1 MKYFK
6 LFEQHINEAT
16 YGQNFLYE
24 IATPAPTS
32 SLAKELEGLFGKGRV
47 ILGDWKSPEGLEA
60 VTMLNLTPSEI
71 AKIKSEFEGEVLI
84 FKMEIT
90 NRKEI

>member
-1 MKYFK
+1 MKHVK
-6 LFEQHINEAT
+6 PFEQHINEAT

-24 IATPAPTS
+24 IATPAPAS
-32 SLAKELEGLFGKGRV
+32 SLARELEGLFGKGRV

-60 VTMLNLTPSEI
+60 VTMINLSPADIKKIESEI
-71 AKIKSEFEGEVLI
+71 GDVLI

>member
-1 MKYFK
+1 MKHVK
-6 LFEQHINEAT
+6 LFEQHINEAS
-16 YGQNFLYE
+16 YGQNYLYE
-24 IATPAPTS
+24 IATPAPAS

-71 AKIKSEFEGEVLI
+71 GKIEAEIDDVLI

-90 NRKEI
+90 NRKEA

>member
-1 MKYFK
+1 MKHVK

-16 YGQNFLYE
+16 YGQNYLYE
-24 IATPAPTS
+24 IATPAPAS

-47 ILGDWKSPEGLEA
+47 ILGDWKSPEGFEA
-60 VTMLNLTPSEI
+60 VTMLNLTPSDIKKIETEI
-71 AKIKSEFEGEVLI
+71 GDVLI